1 MSRKVF
7 VSFRYCDGHKYKEM
21 LDRIFDESTKI
32 INCSE
37 DVNRSQLSED
47 SIKRYLYNKL
57 SNTSVTVIIIT
68 PEAVRYQK
76 NICTGTY
83 DDWIYDEVR
92 YSLDDR
98 VENRTNGLVAV
109 YTEEAKPLLMN
120 VEPNGRKT
128 IKRFDNLVYENMM
141 NVKPEYKINKED
153 GVFDSHWDSYCSLV
167 PWNDFISNYGK
178 YIDEAAQKRDIIN
191 HYKITKRM

>member
-1 MSRKVF
+1 MSRRVF
-7 VSFRYCDGHKYKEM
+7 VSFRYHDGHLYKEK
-21 LDRIFDESTKI
+21 LDKIFDESTKI

-57 SNTSVTVIIIT
+57 SNTSVTIVILT
-68 PEAVRYQK
+68 PEAVNYQK
-76 NICTGTY
+76 NIWSNSY

-98 VENRTNGLVAV
+98 VGNRTNGLVAV
-109 YTEEAKPLLMN
+109 YTDEAKPLIMD
-120 VEPNGRKT
+120 VASNGRKT
-128 IKRFDNLVYENMM
+128 IHHFNNLVYENMM
-141 NVKPEYKINKED
+141 NVKPEFKVNKEE
-153 GVFDSHWDSYCSLV
+153 GIFDSRWDSYCSLV
-167 PWNDFISNYGK
+167 SWSEFIGNYRK
-178 YIDEAAQKRDIIN
+178 YIDEAAKKRDVID

>member
-1 MSRKVF
+1 MSRRVF
-7 VSFRYCDGHKYKEM
+7 VSFRYSDGHKYKEM
-21 LDRIFDESTKI
+21 LDRIFNESTKI

-37 DVNRSQLSED
+37 DVNRSQLSEE

-68 PEAVRYQK
+68 PEAVNYQK
-76 NICTGTY
+76 NIWTGEY

-98 VENRTNGLVAV
+98 VGNRTNGLVAV
-109 YTEEAKPLLMN
+109 YTEEAKSLLMN
-120 VEPNGRKT
+120 IETNGRKT
-128 IKRFDNLVYENMM
+128 IHRFDNLVYENMM
-141 NVKPEYKINKED
+141 NIKPQYKLNKEA
-153 GVFDSHWDSYCSLV
+153 GVFDSLWDSYCSLV
-167 PWNDFISNYGK
+167 SWDEFISNYGK
-178 YIDEAAQKRDIIN
+178 YIDDAAKKRDIID